1 MIDQDRKRKL
11 CIDKVKMI
19 QDKLRQDI
27 ISGEE
32 DKVSKLMIS
41 LDKEQKEQK
50 ELENEY
56 LS

>member
-41 LDKEQKEQK
+41 LDKEQKE
-50 ELENEY
+50 LENEY